1 MFSIVFLSGV
11 ILMKS
16 VKEIAQEVIA
26 GLWGNGDDRKRRLTE
41 AGYDYNVIQQAVNDL
56 LNGND
61 VDDSESTVTDSEVLE
76 VSVDLHK
83 YAAVKLILKV

>member
-1 MFSIVFLSGV
+1 MFSIVYLSGV

-26 GLWGNGDDRKRRLTE
+26 GLWGNGDERRRRLTE
-41 AGYDYNVIQQAVNDL
+41 AGYDYDVIQKAVNDL
-56 LNGND
+56 LNGNEID
-61 VDDSESTVTDSEVLE
+61 EPDPVSTDGEVLE